1 MVAQG
6 EKVMER
12 FHFLSGNER
21 LEIKNLLMD
30 FVRRVSSNKEERIP
44 AEIEILP
51 EMIKFL
57 LNTY

>member
-1 MVAQG
+1 MVVRG
-6 EKVMER
+6 EKVMEK
-12 FHFLSGNER
+12 FHFLTSDER

-57 LNTY
+57 LNPY